1 MNSSEQEILN
11 NLRPYQRE
19 VGQAILSSVHNKQGL
34 TFCVEIARQGGK
46 NELSAQLEL
55 GLLTAHMEYPYNI
68 IKCAPTFKPQLE
80 LSMTRLKDY
89 IDKSRYRLFGS
100 TELSYI
106 VRMGSARAI
115 FLSAD
120 SSAAVVGHT
129 AHLLLEVDEA
139 QDVDKDKYRKEF
151 RPMGATTN
159 VTTVLYGTP
168 WDDTTLLE
176 ETKQSCYELEKKDG
190 IRRVFRYDW
199 REIARHVP
207 DYRRFVEGERA
218 RLGDHHPLF
227 LTQYCL
233 ELVNDAGRLFSPLQR
248 EQLQGT
254 HAKLPNC
261 RPQKAYIAGIDLAGE
276 AEQDE
281 SGRLLSVKPGRDST
295 VMTIAELDYPPRT
308 DPNRLSDIRIVA
320 QYCWTGQK
328 HSVLVPQMI
337 DTLRHVWDCDK
348 VVVDATGVGQP
359 VASFLKQALGSRI
372 VPFTFTSQSKSKLG
386 YQLLA
391 AVDSGRLK
399 MYASDGSAEYHAFW
413 HEMETARK
421 VNRPDSAMNFF
432 VHPSDGHDDYLM
444 SLALLVEA
452 AERFVPRI
460 AYGTV
465 PL

>member
-1 MNSSEQEILN
+1 MVHG
-11 NLRPYQRE
+11 LRPYQLEAGR
-19 VGQAILSSVHNKQGL
+19 AILDSVYHRKGL
-34 TFCVEIARQGGK
+34 TFCVEVARQGGK
-46 NELSAQLEL
+46 NELSACLEL
-55 GLLTAHMEYPYNI
+55 NI
-68 IKCAPTFKPQLE
+68 LARYGGKPWNLIKCSPTFKPQTV
-80 LSMTRLKDY
+80 LSRDRLRDRIRDNGVACY
-89 IDKSRYRLFGS
+89 SS
-100 TELSYI
+100 TVDGYI
-106 VRMGSARAI
+106 VRFLKAKAV
-115 FLSAD
+115 FLSAAKT
-120 SSAAVVGHT
+120 SNVVGHT

-139 QDVDKDKYRKEF
+139 QDVDKDKYSKEF
-151 RPMGATTN
+151 RPMGSTTN

-199 REIARHVP
+199 HEIARHVP
-207 DYRRFVEGERA
+207 DYRKFVEGERA